1 MPNADAKKS
10 EENGTEEE
18 AEKKTPEEEALPV
31 N

>member
-18 AEKKTPEEEALPV
+18 TEKKTPEEEALPV